1 MEPIQAERF
10 CMRKGNKM
18 IDTAYVEIKCAR
30 ELYAASRKYR
40 VFINDHFVGSL
51 KRRQKMTIEVPAGTH
66 KLFAT
71 NDASFTETLELSIQ
85 EGDKVSY
92 QLKGCRDKSLSF
104 TKILAI

>member
-1 MEPIQAERF
+1 
-10 CMRKGNKM
+10 M

-30 ELYAASRKYR
+30 ELYATNRKYR
-40 VFINDHFVGSL
+40 VFINDHFVGAL

-71 NDASFTETLELSIQ
+71 NDASFTEPIELSVQ
-85 EGDKVSY
+85 VGDTISY

-104 TKILAI
+104 TKIAVI